1 MRSVSYSL
9 QEASKLHF
17 DDFYRASYRKVF
29 ASALAFSGRTDTAA
43 DATQEAFVRAFSRWN
58 RLQKEPWVEGWV
70 MTTAMNLCK
79 AALRSKRLSITGRG
93 SVRAQD
99 PPTADRLDVVGAL
112 RQLAPRQRTA
122 VILHYLGDLP
132 LPEVSRLMNVSEGT
146 VKAHLAQ
153 ARRRLRPLLEVSDA

>member
-1 MRSVSYSL
+1 
-9 QEASKLHF
+9 
-17 DDFYRASYRKVF
+17 
-29 ASALAFSGRTDTAA
+29 
-43 DATQEAFVRAFSRWN
+43 
-58 RLQKEPWVEGWV
+58 

-79 AALRSKRLSITGRG
+79 AALSRKRLSIAGRG
-93 SVRAQD
+93 SVRAHD
-99 PPTADRLDVVGAL
+99 PPTADRLDVVTAV

-132 LPEVSRLMNVSEGT
+132 LPEVARLMNVSEGT